1 MGVFFPDRNSIPAKH
16 RGDYYV
22 WLALSGAIVFV
33 PIMAPIYLYWH
44 SQMTV
49 GVKFLFTGAACAMS
63 SLIGQVL
70 TWRVYK
76 FFWGRSETASAFADP
91 GQTPD

>member
-1 MGVFFPDRNSIPAKH
+1 MGVFFPGRNSILAKH

-22 WLALSGAIVFV
+22 WLAFSGGIVFV
-33 PIMAPIYLYWH
+33 PIMGPIYLYWH
-44 SQMTV
+44 SQMTL
-49 GVKFLFTGAACAMS
+49 GVKCLVIGAVSGMS

-76 FFWGRSETASAFADP
+76 FFWGRSETSSAFAEP
-91 GQTPD
+91 EQIPD